1 MSEHIAPLKLYFY
14 VFISLLILTL
24 LTWQIAY
31 IDLGQWNTI
40 VALII
45 AVCKACLVGVFFM
58 HLKWSASMIRMVIFA
73 AIFWLAIMITL
84 TIGDFFSR
92 SNVQPWQTSA
102 TVSQPM
108 TPVVKR

>member
-1 MSEHIAPLKLYFY
+1 
-14 VFISLLILTL
+14 
-24 LTWQIAY
+24 
-31 IDLGQWNTI
+31 
-40 VALII
+40 
-45 AVCKACLVGVFFM
+45 M

-92 SNVQPWQTSA
+92 SNVQPWQSSA
-102 TVSQPM
+102 TVSQPV

>member
-1 MSEHIAPLKLYFY
+1 MSEHIAPRKLYFF
-14 VFISLLILTL
+14 VFFSLLVLTL

-31 IDLGQWNTI
+31 IDLGNWNTV

-45 AVCKACLVGVFFM
+45 AVCKASLVGVFFM
-58 HLKWSASMIRMVIFA
+58 HLKWSASVIRLVIFA
-73 AIFWLAIMITL
+73 AVFWLAIMLTL

-92 SNVQPWQTSA
+92 ANVQPWQTSA

-108 TPVVKR
+108 ASAVKR

>member
-1 MSEHIAPLKLYFY
+1 MSEHIAPRKLYYF
-14 VFISLLILTL
+14 VFFSLLILTF

-31 IDLGQWNTI
+31 IDLGKWNTV
-40 VALII
+40 VALFI
-45 AVCKACLVGVFFM
+45 AVCKASLVGVFFM

-73 AIFWLAIMITL
+73 AVFWLAIMMTL

-92 SNVQPWQTSA
+92 ANVQPWQTSA

-108 TPVVKR
+108 APAVKR